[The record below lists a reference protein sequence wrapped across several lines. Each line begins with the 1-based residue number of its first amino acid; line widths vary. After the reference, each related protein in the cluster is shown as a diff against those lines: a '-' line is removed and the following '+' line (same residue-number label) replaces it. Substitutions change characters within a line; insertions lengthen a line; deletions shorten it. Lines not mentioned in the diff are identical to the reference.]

1 MQRHARALS
10 TVTKWIAT
18 VSFTLVL
25 ISLML
30 LLAEGAIR
38 VRQTLKYGSSKTIED
53 LYTVDP
59 KIELR
64 VPIAGMT
71 SGRITINRL
80 GFRGPEFPVPKPP
93 KTLRLAFLGASTV
106 WCAEVSSNEKVW
118 PNIVTRSLQRFFP
131 GRQIDHI
138 NGGVPGYTL
147 RSSQKNL
154 EHRIAPLEPDVI
166 VIYHAANELSGEMR
180 ELAVARGLIPNA
192 QLSERS
198 WLANHSLLWNL
209 VEKNLRVIHAQF
221 SARQGVGRL
230 HFDAGDVGVKFR
242 HELTELV
249 NSAKQ
254 RAEIVAVATFATQLR
269 PEQRVEERLQ
279 AAGSA
284 LYYMPFMQPEGLI
297 AGYGRYNQI
306 IREVARDAGII
317 LIDGEETIPGDA
329 AHFADTVHFTDAGSE
344 RMAAR
349 VTGVLLAHPAF
360 RNLVMN

>member
-1 MQRHARALS
+1 MAC
-10 TVTKWIAT
+10 
-18 VSFTLVL
+18 FTLTL
-25 ISLML
+25 IALML

-53 LYTVDP
+53 LYTVDQ

-71 SGRITINRL
+71 SGRITINKL
-80 GFRGPEFPVPKPP
+80 GFRGPEVTMPKPA
-93 KTLRLAFLGASTV
+93 KTLRLAFLGASTT

-118 PNIVTRSLQRFFP
+118 PEIVTRELQRSFP
-131 GRQIDHI
+131 GRQIDYI

-147 RSSQKNL
+147 SASLKNL

-166 VIYHAANELSGEMR
+166 VIYHAANELSGEIR
-180 ELAVARGLIPNA
+180 ELAVASGLIPNA

-198 WLANHSLLWNL
+198 WFANYSLLWNL
-209 VEKNLRVIHAQF
+209 VEKNLQVIHAQR
-221 SARQGVGRL
+221 SARLGVGRL
-230 HFDAGDVGVKFR
+230 RFEVEAVGGRFR

-254 RAEIVAVATFATQLR
+254 HANLVAIATFAIQIR
-269 PEQRVEERLQ
+269 PDQGEEERLR

-284 LYYMPFMQPEGLI
+284 LYYMPFMEPRGLI
-297 AGYGRYNQI
+297 EAYARYNQI
-306 IREVARDAGII
+306 IREVARDAGIV

-329 AHFADTVHFTDAGSE
+329 AHFTDTVHFTDAGSE
-344 RMAAR
+344 WMATR
-349 VTGVLLAHPAF
+349 VTRALLAHPVIHDLATNEAGILS
-360 RNLVMN
+360 RRLLTPN